1 MSIISTTT
9 KQETLIRKDEL
20 NKNTFKVTV
29 NTNDITIETTTNGIT
44 TFTSENYIDRIQ
56 LINQVPEPKIQTKA
70 VTITENG
77 SYTIT
82 PDDNLDALDYV
93 YVTTNVPQYKIDS
106 IKIYNNGNKL
116 ATVATDTIYITE
128 NNTDIADLIP
138 ADGKLHKVVNNTD
151 FITINIY
158 ATKKDSYQYVTF
170 IHYSNGYFYV
180 KEMESDIKTYLS
192 KNIPHYILKL
202 STNPLNG
209 GQIDFCKGTTLE
221 NLTPLFSYNINY
233 SKTTTETSI
242 AATIILYDT
251 IISENF
257 PIQ

>member
-116 ATVATDTIYITE
+116 ATVATEIIYITE
-128 NNTDIADLIP
+128 DTDITDLIP
-138 ADGKLHKVVNNTD
+138 ADGNLHKVVTTSTGNKY
-151 FITINIY
+151 IKI
-158 ATKKDSYQYVTF
+158 TKKENCQFILFRLTKSDGLFIYEMEIEKTF
-170 IHYSNGYFYV
+170 IIYN
-180 KEMESDIKTYLS
+180 YL
-192 KNIPHYILKL
+192 IYYILKL
-202 STNPLNG
+202 NTESPNTGL
-209 GQIDFCKGTTLE
+209 IRFCKGTTIEEAIKLISYDSE
-221 NLTPLFSYNINY
+221 NIGSETIN
-233 SKTTTETSI
+233 
-242 AATIILYDT
+242 ATFKMSLNSSLL
-251 IISENF
+251 SENF
-257 PIQ
+257 PIK